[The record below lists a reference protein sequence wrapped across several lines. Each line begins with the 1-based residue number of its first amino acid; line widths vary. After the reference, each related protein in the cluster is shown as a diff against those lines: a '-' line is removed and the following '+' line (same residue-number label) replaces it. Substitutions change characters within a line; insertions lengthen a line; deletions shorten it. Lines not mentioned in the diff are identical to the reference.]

1 MFGGSSDATSTEKT
15 IGRLDI
21 KMRKWANAGN
31 LVTGRRGHNAIYD
44 GQYVLVVG
52 GAGTMKTEKCSISS
66 NFNTCSS
73 QSPELTDYTYYPE
86 VFLVPEDF
94 CKQL

>member
-1 MFGGSSDATSTEKT
+1 MSDAGDEKT

-21 KMRKWANAGN
+21 KTRNWPNAGD
-31 LVTGRRGHNAIYD
+31 LVTGRHTHNAIYD

-52 GAGTMKTEKCSISS
+52 GDGTFQTEKCSISNEQVS
-66 NFNTCSS
+66 CSD
-73 QSPELTDYTYYPE
+73 QSPELINYDYYPE

-94 CKQL
+94 CP